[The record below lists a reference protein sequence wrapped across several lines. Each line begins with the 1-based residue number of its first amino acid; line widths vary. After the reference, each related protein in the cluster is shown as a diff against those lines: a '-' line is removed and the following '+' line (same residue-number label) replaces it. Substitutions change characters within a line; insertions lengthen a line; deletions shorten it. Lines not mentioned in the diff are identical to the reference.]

1 MALHRHRRPDPH
13 RIAPNGQNASLQ
25 LPTLASSVVQTSY
38 AAYLS
43 HLCLGLAR
51 GHRCRDNHHLFYGVD
66 PDWDMTTKARS
77 ITWPPWSPDAKR
89 KEAMPPPDSKQAT
102 WTVNNRRL
110 RLIGSDEGRRN
121 GWSDAQVGLRGSPAY
136 QRRPFKQLGRRRA
149 PEQSSP
155 RSLLVFALAVTDET
169 LEPCRI
175 CQLVMKRDEVV
186 VVNRWTA
193 DITLKLIR

>member
-1 MALHRHRRPDPH
+1 MEPRCEEER
-13 RIAPNGQNASLQ
+13 GNA
-25 LPTLASSVVQTSY
+25 TA
-38 AAYLS
+38 
-43 HLCLGLAR
+43 
-51 GHRCRDNHHLFYGVD
+51 
-66 PDWDMTTKARS
+66 
-77 ITWPPWSPDAKR
+77 
-89 KEAMPPPDSKQAT
+89 DSKQAT